1 MKATLVLMACLLS
14 LIGCSEK
21 TTSTHYVCNNKK
33 AVLSTLK
40 NQEAELTFNNKT
52 YNLSHEES
60 ASGNKYINK
69 KVLFWGKGAEA
80 MLIILGK
87 KYHCTLK

>member
-1 MKATLVLMACLLS
+1 MKATIVLVVYLLC
-14 LIGCSEK
+14 LIGCNDK
-21 TTSTHYVCNNKK
+21 TTTTHYVCNNEK

-69 KVLFWGKGAEA
+69 EVLFWGKGAEA
-80 MLIILGK
+80 MLIVLGK

>member
-1 MKATLVLMACLLS
+1 MKATIVLIACLLS
-14 LIGCSEK
+14 FIGCSK
-21 TTSTHYVCNNKK
+21 KPTNTHYVCNNKK
-33 AVLSTLK
+33 VVLSTLK
-40 NQEAELTFNNKT
+40 NQEATLNFDGNT

-69 KVLFWGKGAEA
+69 EVLFWGKGAEA